1 MTVNTQ
7 SWFEEIE
14 CNTAVEFI
22 EVLRPTHP
30 RWATERLDSEWIY
43 RGHCNA
49 KWELL
54 PSVWRAIQRDDIK
67 EFRHL
72 VGNNGAL
79 DKLPADWRNVDKPP
93 FGLERDVLDV
103 WKLLDDRTKQRRVDE
118 FGEQLVFEIQLVRD
132 FWIVANEVGHPV
144 NAPGW
149 IEIDVRLSNI
159 LHRTTGGHREE
170 FFEHPLVATAQHHGV
185 PTRLLDWTYHPL
197 TAAFFATD
205 ALSEVGGQVA
215 VWAIRRD
222 AVKRSR
228 LREYRVPRH
237 LLPFLHA
244 QAGCFVWDPNA
255 NADFALNGK
264 WPSQADVIAA
274 RHAGHGGPFPP
285 RPWGYKI
292 VLPREQAP
300 QVAKLLW
307 RERISRAHLM
317 PTLDNVA
324 RALWT
329 SEKWRSG
336 NSLLD

>member
-1 MTVNTQ
+1 MTANQ

-14 CNTAVEFI
+14 CNTAVEFV
-22 EVLRPTHP
+22 ESLRPTHP
-30 RWATERLDSEWIY
+30 RWTTDRLDSEWIY
-43 RGHCNA
+43 RGHCKA
-49 KWELL
+49 EWELL
-54 PSVWRAIQRDDIK
+54 PSVWRGIQSNDIE
-67 EFRHL
+67 EFRQL
-72 VGNNGAL
+72 VRNNKAVN
-79 DKLPADWRNVDKPP
+79 KLPSDWRNVDKPP
-93 FGLERDVLDV
+93 FGFERDVLEV
-103 WKLLDDRTKQRRVDE
+103 WKGLDDHTRQRRVHE
-118 FGEQLVFEIQLVRD
+118 FGEQIVFEIQLIRD
-132 FWIVANEVGHPV
+132 FWVVANEVGHPV
-144 NAPGW
+144 NAPAW
-149 IEIDVRLSNI
+149 IETDAHLSDI
-159 LHRTTGGHREE
+159 VGRTRGGHREE

-197 TAAFFATD
+197 MAAFFATE
-205 ALSEVGGQVA
+205 AVSEAGGQVA

-228 LREYRVPRH
+228 LREYQIPRH

-244 QAGCFVWDPNA
+244 QAGCFVWDPDA
-255 NADFALNGK
+255 NADFAFNGK
-264 WPSQADVIAA
+264 WPSQADVIEA

-324 RALWT
+324 RSLWT